1 MGDTGGAPMSG
12 VINCP
17 LTTSQKLYRNDFQRI
32 NSNHVAHPYTTTT
45 SNHSGSTPY
54 NILTGTAYVPS
65 AYKAGMVKSEYTRQF
80 SETASSTKFLH
91 ASGGRV
97 EQLCR

>member
-1 MGDTGGAPMSG
+1 MGNG

-17 LTTSQKLYRNDFQRI
+17 LTTGQKLYRDDFQTI
-32 NSNHVAHPYTTTT
+32 CSNHIGHPYTTTT

-65 AYKAGMVKSEYTRQF
+65 AYKAGMVKAEYSRQYNEGE
-80 SETASSTKFLH
+80 SWTGKPGAGKTQH

-97 EQLCR
+97 EQLC